1 MTAKKPLE
9 AERGF
14 FIEETYERIRQD
26 ILRHRLNPGVKLV
39 PDHLATSLKVSRTP
53 VRQALERLCQE
64 GFVQRIPARGY
75 FVAEPPRSE
84 IRDLYDVRFAL
95 EIRAL
100 ELAFERGFAPKA
112 VDALEVIHER
122 YKALIENPSA
132 ASRSRIDQEFHLA
145 LAGLTDNELLV
156 EMLRGIYDRLSFR
169 RRSDGYWFW
178 ADRGLRGAAGAREH
192 SALLASLRAG
202 DRDTALAA
210 LRSHLAE
217 AQANYEQFIASVAA
231 EENDR
236 LLPGPRNTAPHHPE
250 TP

>member
-1 MTAKKPLE
+1 MTTRKPLG

-39 PDHLATSLKVSRTP
+39 PDHLAASLKVSRTP

-64 GFVQRIPARGY
+64 GYVQRIPARGY
-75 FVAEPPRSE
+75 FVAEPARSE
-84 IRDLYDVRFAL
+84 IRDLYDVRFGL
-95 EIRAL
+95 EVRAL
-100 ELAFERGFAPKA
+100 ELAFERGFDPDA
-112 VDALEVIHER
+112 VDALEAIHAR
-122 YKALIENPSA
+122 YQALIEDPSA
-132 ASRSRIDQEFHLA
+132 ASRSRVDQEFHLA
-145 LAGLTDNELLV
+145 LAGLTDNGLLV
-156 EMLRGIYDRLSFR
+156 DMLRGIYDRLSFR

-192 SALLASLRAG
+192 SALLASLRSG
-202 DRDTALAA
+202 DRAAALTA

-217 AQANYEQFIASVAA
+217 AQANYEQFIASITA

-236 LLPGPRNTAPHHPE
+236 LLSVPRPVPARSGKKR
-250 TP
+250 

>member
-1 MTAKKPLE
+1 MTTKRPLV

-39 PDHLATSLKVSRTP
+39 PDHLAAALKVSRTP

-64 GFVQRIPARGY
+64 GYVERIPARGY

-100 ELAFERGFAPKA
+100 ELAFERGFAPDA
-112 VDALEVIHER
+112 VDVLEAIHTRYQALV
-122 YKALIENPSA
+122 ENPSA

-145 LAGLTDNELLV
+145 LAALTGNGLLV
-156 EMLRGIYDRLSFR
+156 DMLRSIYDRLSFR

-192 SALLASLRAG
+192 SELLASLRAG

-217 AQANYEQFIASVAA
+217 AQVNYEQFIASVTA

-236 LLPGPRNTAPHHPE
+236 LLPARRRVPPFQKER
-250 TP
+250 